1 MRASPRGAYF
11 VEPGGSAVRS
21 PRERQSV
28 VSTAKLV
35 TLDREVR
42 VAAIEVPP
50 QKTLIKVEKSSE
62 VTPRL
67 IIMPLQQSPI
77 LA

>member
-1 MRASPRGAYF
+1 MRGSPRGAYF
-11 VEPGGSAVRS
+11 VDPGDSDVSS

-35 TLDREVR
+35 TLDCEVR

-50 QKTLIKVEKSSE
+50 QKTPIKVEKCSE

-67 IIMPLQQSPI
+67 IIMPLPQSSI